1 MALEMHSDRP
11 TVQIEVQA
19 RVFDVVGEHLA
30 LLVQI
35 IVHMP
40 VHRVFSL
47 FLALCHFLSTIIKIP
62 FTYFNS

>member
-35 IVHMP
+35 IVHLP
-40 VHRVFSL
+40 VHYVFGL
-47 FLALCHFLSTIIKIP
+47 FLALSHFGELLCK
-62 FTYFNS
+62 Y